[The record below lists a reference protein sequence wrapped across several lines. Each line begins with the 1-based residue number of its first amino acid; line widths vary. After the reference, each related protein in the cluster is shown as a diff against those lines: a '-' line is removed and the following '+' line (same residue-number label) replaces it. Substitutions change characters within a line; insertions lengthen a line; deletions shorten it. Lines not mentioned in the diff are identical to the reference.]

1 LKFGLSYN
9 LYKTDIAYAVS
20 KVLENLKDPTEKDW
34 IAVKRILRY
43 LKGIQEVG
51 LVFGGK
57 KARKDLEGWVDAD
70 WAGDVKSRLSRSG
83 YVFKIA
89 AGAISWSS
97 KKQANVALSTA
108 EAEYV
113 SGCLGTQEA
122 IWLRRF
128 IGGLGETLNTPIL
141 NMDNQ
146 GAIALGKNPVH
157 HSRTKHIDIKYHFI
171 REKVLN
177 KEINLKYCPT
187 QDMIADTLTKALA
200 KPAFEKFT
208 RMMGLD
214 RE

>member
-1 LKFGLSYN
+1 M
-9 LYKTDIAYAVS
+9 
-20 KVLENLKDPTEKDW
+20 KDPTEKDW

-89 AGAISWSS
+89 GGAISWSS

-122 IWLRRF
+122 IWLRRD
-128 IGGLGETLNTPIL
+128 IERLGDILNTPIL
-141 NMDNQ
+141 NMGTQ
-146 GAIALGKNPVH
+146 GATVLGKIQCI
-157 HSRTKHIDIKYHFI
+157 TIEQAY
-171 REKVLN
+171 
-177 KEINLKYCPT
+177 
-187 QDMIADTLTKALA
+187 
-200 KPAFEKFT
+200 
-208 RMMGLD
+208 
-214 RE
+214 